1 MLTDINVKSSYSNE
15 QWKESANFWGTSDK
29 GNNDELWEE
38 NADFWNTDSTVTSLN
53 NKNKEKENVWQE
65 SDDFWVADDQIKAK
79 VQQQMLE
86 KAGFQNQELLNIEE
100 KMQQISNNGSLKSNI
115 HNMINEDKHKN
126 AHTSDSC
133 LNSVL
138 NEKDT
143 ISICQS
149 GDHNPRPERCDENS
163 ATCSKNKN
171 GQYSQNTDADDSENY
186 DKDEDMQSVTNIQ
199 DKDDAK
205 KLQHSEGQTHTE
217 DICPKKKDIPKQPDE
232 RTLANYENTVIS
244 ESELDSLCKSDD
256 EEGDLFVVDDSDSD
270 LELSKKRKV
279 TRKKWR
285 PVLKRDPFF
294 VQENLHLSFEEVTK
308 LFYLSNLLIKQK
320 RCFSNWHII
329 LCELFNF

>member
-1 MLTDINVKSSYSNE
+1 MLTGIKVKSSDSNE

-53 NKNKEKENVWQE
+53 DKNKEKENVWQE
-65 SDDFWVADDQIKAK
+65 SDDFWAADDQIKAK
-79 VQQQMLE
+79 VQQQMSE
-86 KAGFQNQELLNIEE
+86 KAGFQNQEILNIEE
-100 KMQQISNNGSLKSNI
+100 KMQKFTNNGSLKSNI
-115 HNMINEDKHKN
+115 PKMINEDEHKN
-126 AHTSDSC
+126 THASNSC
-133 LNSVL
+133 LNLVL
-138 NEKDT
+138 NEKDI

-149 GDHNPRPERCDENS
+149 RDHNPSPERCDENS

-171 GQYSQNTDADDSENY
+171 GHYSKNTDADDSENY

-199 DKDDAK
+199 DKNDTK
-205 KLQHSEGQTHTE
+205 TFQHSEGQTHTE
-217 DICPKKKDIPKQPDE
+217 DICPKKEDIPKQPDE
-232 RTLANYENTVIS
+232 RTLTNYENTVIS
-244 ESELDSLCKSDD
+244 DSDLDSLCKSDD
-256 EEGDLFVVDDSDSD
+256 DEGDLFVVDDSDSD

-308 LFYLSNLLIKQK
+308 LFYLSNLLIIKK
-320 RCFSNWHII
+320 MFFKLAH
-329 LCELFNF
+329 NFM